1 MHPRHAAKVANSGGF
16 EKTEDEVSRNLGEIL
31 DRSDGLRNKFETSQH
46 QHDIKNLYIASYTS
60 RLGGL
65 SSCTG
70 RGAIEK
76 LFSDRKA

>member
-46 QHDIKNLYIASYTS
+46 QHDIKNLYIASS
-60 RLGGL
+60 RNTQRKL
-65 SSCTG
+65 SG
-70 RGAIEK
+70 RRVVRVEAQLRTI
-76 LFSDRKA
+76 F